1 MSENT
6 EGEYA
11 PYVITLKGGAGFES
25 PWLVLRAQSA
35 EDAVALLAEAKVAG
49 LPKLIGEYAAD
60 FRGEAGAGTPS
71 ASGGARGGSP
81 SPQRASAPRGRQA
94 SSGASAPSNQN
105 ADVEY
110 HPEGL
115 TCGANGCGKAIY
127 LKTGTSKAGNEYQV
141 WTCPDQRQKNDGHF
155 SDYVR

>member
-35 EDAVALLAEAKVAG
+35 EDAVVLLAEAKLAG

-60 FRGEAGAGTPS
+60 FRGEAGAAPQSTSAPARSSGTPS
-71 ASGGARGGSP
+71 RSQA
-81 SPQRASAPRGRQA
+81 APRR
-94 SSGASAPSNQN
+94 GAAPQSQPVG
-105 ADVEY
+105 DVEY

-115 TCGANGCGKAIY
+115 TCGAPGCGKAIF
-127 LKTGTSKAGNEYQV
+127 LKNGVSKAGNAYAV